1 MSIGD
6 GDGPFFVRAR
16 RSPTL
21 PTPKKSSTPKQSSI
35 AFAVVGRVTRTD
47 IPGLCAA
54 LALVLEESGGGVVEC
69 EVGALVRPD
78 ASVVEALARL
88 QLVALRRGSRIRL
101 WNASPELCELIDFM
115 GLRGPL
121 GSDSA
126 QAQVRLSGTP
136 KSGKSLAVSRKNVNS
151 PIRPSDSSST

>member
-6 GDGPFFVRAR
+6 GGGPFCVRSR

-21 PTPKKSSTPKQSSI
+21 PAPKKSSI
-35 AFAVVGRVTRTD
+35 AFAVEGRVTRTD

-54 LALVLEESGGGVVEC
+54 LALVLEESGGEVVEC

-115 GLRGPL
+115 GLRAPM
-121 GSDSA
+121 SSRSA
-126 QAQVRLSGTP
+126 RL
-136 KSGKSLAVSRKNVNS
+136 
-151 PIRPSDSSST
+151 

>member
-1 MSIGD
+1 MSIGAMSI
-6 GDGPFFVRAR
+6 GGGGGPFCVRAR

-21 PTPKKSSTPKQSSI
+21 PAPKKSSI
-35 AFAVVGRVTRTD
+35 AFAVEGRVTRTD

-54 LALVLEESGGGVVEC
+54 LALVLEESGGEVVEC
-69 EVGALVRPD
+69 EVGALVRAD

-115 GLRGPL
+115 GLRGPM
-121 GSDSA
+121 S
-126 QAQVRLSGTP
+126 SGAT
-136 KSGKSLAVSRKNVNS
+136 LL
-151 PIRPSDSSST
+151 

>member
-1 MSIGD
+1 MSIG
-6 GDGPFFVRAR
+6 GGGGPFCVRAR

-21 PTPKKSSTPKQSSI
+21 PAPKKSSI
-35 AFAVVGRVTRTD
+35 AFAVEGRVTHTD

-54 LALVLEESGGGVVEC
+54 LVLVLEESRGEVVEC

-115 GLRGPL
+115 GLRAPM
-121 GSDSA
+121 SSRSA
-126 QAQVRLSGTP
+126 RL
-136 KSGKSLAVSRKNVNS
+136 
-151 PIRPSDSSST
+151 